1 MAKYNI
7 LVVPSDDRGGVG
19 FYRSTQPHKKLA
31 QLFPDEFDITIDM
44 HPVWTNL
51 AEFDKYSLIHLHKG
65 MFNDMAAF
73 QTAMKYCKD
82 KGIVTILDIDDYW
95 TLDSHHP
102 QYMAQKVGHHDDLV
116 KNNLRLF
123 DYVTTTTPIFA
134 DEIKKV
140 NPNATVYVIPNAID
154 STAPEF
160 QVNKEPSDKVRVG
173 LVMGSSHEHDMELLK
188 GVVNSISWDI
198 KKKIQI
204 VLCGFDTR
212 GTSRIYDSRTG
223 RIVEERPIEPKD
235 TVWYRYE
242 QNVSDNWKLTTP
254 QYKQFLD
261 MFIPGSEFP
270 SEKDEFYRRCWTK
283 DMDHYYEH
291 YNKIDILLAPLQRNQ
306 FNKVKSQLK
315 CIEAGFSHTAII
327 ASDFGPYTI
336 DLKPYLLFGGATDE
350 TGNAMVVKEGK
361 DHKDWR
367 RYIEYLV
374 KNPDVLKKLQDNLY
388 ETVREKYEL
397 SDVTKNRAEIYRTL
411 IEANKKVE

>member
-19 FYRSTQPHKKLA
+19 FYRSLQPHNKLA
-31 QLFPDEFDITIDM
+31 KLFPDEFDITIDM

-51 AEFDKYSLIHLHKG
+51 AEFDKYNLIHLHKAL
-65 MFNDMAAF
+65 FPDMAAF
-73 QTAMKYCKD
+73 QAAMKYCKS

-95 TLDSHHP
+95 ALDPHHP
-102 QYMAQKVGHHDDLV
+102 QYVSQKMGRYDELI

-123 DYVTTTTPIFA
+123 DYITTTTQLFA

-140 NPNATVYVIPNAID
+140 NPNATVFVIPNAID
-154 STAPEF
+154 PTAPEF
-160 QVNKEPSDKVRVG
+160 QVNKEPNDKVRIG

-188 GVVNSISWDI
+188 GVVNSISGDV
-198 KKKIQI
+198 KKKMQI

-212 GTSRIYDSRTG
+212 GTSKLYDHRTG
-223 RIVEERPIEPKD
+223 RVIEERPIEPKE

-261 MFIPGSEFP
+261 MFIPGSEYP

-291 YNKIDILLAPLQRNQ
+291 FSKIDILLAPLQRNQ

-336 DLKPYLLFGGATDE
+336 DLKPYLLFGGAIDE
-350 TGNAMVVKEGK
+350 TGNAMMVKEGK

-374 KNPDVLKKLQDNLY
+374 KNPDALKKLQDNLY
-388 ETVREKYEL
+388 ETVREKYNL
-397 SDVTKNRAEIYRTL
+397 NNVTKNRAEIYRTL
-411 IEANKKVE
+411 IETNKKAE